1 MATIESHDFTLEK
14 LFNDFYVVLDYQRE
28 YVWEEEHVDAFF
40 EDIYRQFSSNRSS
53 SSSEYFIGSIIVCV
67 RENNVY
73 ELIDGQQRMTTAYL
87 VLCAIRDYRQKIKPD
102 EPLDSLKSL
111 IASTYI
117 DDEGDE
123 KSRNRVELQYE
134 DSRGVLEKIAQQEN
148 LDEIPETSSVQNIKN
163 AYYKISNF
171 LVDKFGQK
179 EEAIQKVKRFYAY
192 FIKNVKVVR
201 VETPSMAHALTVF
214 ATINNRGVGL
224 DAMDLLKNLMFMQVK
239 DKEYERLKNK
249 WKKMIDTLFEADEKP
264 LRFLRYFILARY
276 DAGER
281 LREDG
286 IYDWLSKDENKK
298 ECGYETRPIAFV
310 DELLKAA
317 QAFVNFKKGKD
328 SQARPNRYLV
338 NISYLST
345 KQHLMLLLAG
355 QRLHIELFTE
365 LCRHIENLLF
375 AYIVTR
381 EGTNKLEKLFT
392 LWTKKLREVQD
403 KADFDKFIAEEIQ
416 PAKQKLAERFEL
428 AFRKL
433 DESSMQKKMMHYIL
447 AKLTQY
453 IDELAWGS
461 SGAAV
466 ELKTYIN
473 KKVAVEHI
481 LPQSPTDEIKLAFD
495 KPNEI
500 DKYIKRL
507 GNLTLLEQSIN
518 AAISNK
524 PFEDRKKAYLQ
535 SNFLITKSIS
545 KQVSVGI
552 DTAVDRAVKNLES
565 FEEWNSKSIER
576 RQEML
581 TRLAKKVWDI
591 H

>member
-28 YVWEEEHVDAFF
+28 YVWEEEHVNAFLN
-40 EDIYRQFSSNRSS
+40 DIFTEFSSNRSS
-53 SSSEYFIGSIIVCV
+53 PSSEYFIGSIIVCV

-87 VLCAIRDYRQKIKPD
+87 ALCAIRDYRKNIKPD
-102 EPLDSLKSL
+102 EPLDSIKSL

-134 DSRGVLEKIAQQEN
+134 DSRGVLEKIALQEN
-148 LDEIPETSSVQNIKN
+148 FDDISETSSVQNIKN
-163 AYYKISNF
+163 AYYLIYDF
-171 LVDKFGQK
+171 LVSKFGQN
-179 EEAIQKVKRFYAY
+179 EEAVQKVKRFYAY

-239 DKEYERLKNK
+239 DKEFERLKNK

-286 IYDWLSKDENKK
+286 IYDWLSANK
-298 ECGYETRPIAFV
+298 ELCGYRTRPIAFV

-317 QAFVNFKKGKD
+317 QAFVKFKNGQD
-328 SQARPNRYLV
+328 SQARQNRYLV
-338 NISYLST
+338 NIGYLST

-355 QRLHIELFTE
+355 QRLHPELFTE
-365 LCRHIENLLF
+365 LSRHIENLLF
-375 AYIVTR
+375 AYIITR
-381 EGTNKLEKLFT
+381 EGTNKLETLFT
-392 LWTKKLREVQD
+392 LWTAKLRQVQD
-403 KADFDKFIAEEIQ
+403 KADFDTFIADEIQ
-416 PAKQKLAERFEL
+416 PTKQKLAERFEL

-473 KKVAVEHI
+473 KKVTVEHI
-481 LPQSPTDEIKLAFD
+481 LPQNTTDEIKLAFD
-495 KPNEI
+495 KANEI
-500 DKYIKRL
+500 DTYIKRL
-507 GNLTLLEQSIN
+507 GNLTLLEKSIN

-524 PFEDRKKAYLQ
+524 PFEFKKQAYPQ
-535 SNFLITKSIS
+535 SNFLITKSIP
-545 KQVSVGI
+545 KQVIVGI
-552 DTAVDRAVKNLES
+552 DTAVDRAVKDLES

-581 TRLAKKVWDI
+581 TQLAKKVWDI